1 VRGVPLRCPYHYTHK
16 KNKFISNISC
26 LQTYYTRRDILNKLK
41 LESVMRLH
49 GDTGTSL
56 AKFLKMSRTTFS
68 AKINETK
75 GAEFTQGEI
84 AKIRSKYNL
93 SPSDVIEIFF
103 EEKVS

>member
-1 VRGVPLRCPYHYTHK
+1 M
-16 KNKFISNISC
+16 
-26 LQTYYTRRDILNKLK
+26 NKLK

>member
-1 VRGVPLRCPYHYTHK
+1 M
-16 KNKFISNISC
+16 
-26 LQTYYTRRDILNKLK
+26 NKLR

-56 AKFLKMSRTTFS
+56 ARFLNMARTTFS

-84 AKIRSKYNL
+84 AMIKEKYSL
-93 SPSDVIEIFF
+93 SANDIVDIFF
-103 EEKVS
+103 DNEVSKTDT

>member
-1 VRGVPLRCPYHYTHK
+1 M
-16 KNKFISNISC
+16 
-26 LQTYYTRRDILNKLK
+26 NKLK

-93 SPSDVIEIFF
+93 SPSDVILKRHNAKKIRTLYELQLLWTLMQILCLWQTR
-103 EEKVS
+103 SQQ